1 MSVEEM
7 RRELLT
13 SEVTCLPNRRYPVP
27 ACLTEFENQI
37 KRLGLS
43 RADYVRS
50 VELKLWC
57 QRNRN
62 RVYIPKWLLKEWGM
76 SVEDTFSGVA

>member
-1 MSVEEM
+1 M
-7 RRELLT
+7 RRGNPDWGKIPR
-13 SEVTCLPNRRYPVP
+13 SVP

-62 RVYIPKWLLKEWGM
+62 RVYIPEWLLKEWGM
-76 SVEDTFSGVA
+76 SVEDTFSGVGRA